1 MEMSPNK
8 TFNDYIFKDIL
19 NTIGP
24 AVMGVKEDEEDLR
37 EVNNKRILRVEL
49 ESSGTML
56 LELLDGLQNLDHNI
70 KVRGKQEIFIGTGSS
85 FQINSMTFLNDLQ
98 GVTLDPRDREKIIQ
112 DIESLLKSFQ
122 ADQPEGIESTET
134 LGKMEV
140 WGLLSET

>member
-1 MEMSPNK
+1 
-8 TFNDYIFKDIL
+8 
-19 NTIGP
+19 
-24 AVMGVKEDEEDLR
+24 
-37 EVNNKRILRVEL
+37 
-49 ESSGTML
+49 ML

-122 ADQPEGIESTET
+122 ADQPEGLGSTET

>member
-56 LELLDGLQNLDHNI
+56 LELLDGLQNLDHNN
-70 KVRGKQEIFIGTGSS
+70 KVRGKQGIFIGTGSS

-122 ADQPEGIESTET
+122 ADQPEGIGSTET